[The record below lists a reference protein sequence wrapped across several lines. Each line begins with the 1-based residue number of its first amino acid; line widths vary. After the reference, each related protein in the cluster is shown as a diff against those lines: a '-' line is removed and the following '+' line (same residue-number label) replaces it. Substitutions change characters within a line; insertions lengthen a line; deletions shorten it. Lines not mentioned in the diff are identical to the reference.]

1 MVWGVVLGGVMKS
14 SLPGVFGGSAFRRF
28 LSPAKN
34 GRTRFVVVLLATMA
48 LLASVSGS
56 ILFSAYAQTPQAVP
70 HIVITLHKSITLPMS
85 QPYSSA
91 VVGSPE
97 IADAMP
103 MTDRTLYI
111 QGKSIGITNV
121 SIYDENMRLI
131 KVVDVEV
138 ALDTT
143 NLQQKIRASTGN
155 TGIHVSNDN
164 QQIVLSGMA
173 SDAVAAD
180 RAVNIATA
188 WIGSGANGVV
198 NGQGIRVVNAM
209 TISSPQQVM
218 LKVRFLE
225 VSRQASR
232 ALGVNWTSVN
242 AQGTRGATLGQGGLT
257 TQPPVLGGNLSP
269 TTTTSTATST
279 TTSAPT
285 TCPPSGV
292 CAPSGSGILQTVGT
306 LAGATGAPFGVFL
319 AQIVNK
325 GVNIEGLV
333 TALETKGLAQTL
345 AEPNLVALSGDT
357 ASFQAGGSI
366 PVPTVQPGSG
376 GSIPTITTQYV
387 PYGVLLNF
395 RPTVLN
401 NGIINLSI
409 NPTVSELD
417 YANAVTIAGTAIPAL
432 TQRTAT
438 TTIELRSGQSFAIAG
453 MLQAN
458 NLRNI
463 QQLPYLGDV
472 PVLGALFRSA
482 SYQKSETDLVIIVTP
497 EFAQPAAP
505 GARLATPFDNT
516 VPSNDFDFFAL
527 GKTELTKK
535 YTDYVSTGGGIQ
547 GPYGHMLGVLQ
558 GPDAAGVQK

>member
-1 MVWGVVLGGVMKS
+1 MGGVVNRILRGVI
-14 SLPGVFGGSAFRRF
+14 GGSAFRFFRP
-28 LSPAKN
+28 LGKN
-34 GRTRFVVVLLATMA
+34 RCVRLAVGLLVVVVF
-48 LLASVSGS
+48 LASRSNS
-56 ILFSAYAQTPQAVP
+56 IFFPAYAQVPQSVQ
-70 HIVITLHKSITLPMS
+70 HLVITLNKSITLPMS
-85 QPYSSA
+85 GAFSSA

-111 QGKSIGITNV
+111 QGKRVGITNI

-138 ALDTT
+138 ALDTG
-143 NLQQKIRASTGN
+143 NLQSKIRASTGN
-155 TGIHVSNDN
+155 TGIRVSNDN
-164 QQIVLSGMA
+164 QQIILSGTA
-173 SDAVAAD
+173 NDAAAAD
-180 RAVNIATA
+180 RAMNIATA
-188 WIGSGANGVV
+188 WIGSGANGAALLA
-198 NGQGIRVVNAM
+198 NGGQSIRVVNAM
-209 TISSPQQVM
+209 TVASPQQVM

-225 VSRQASR
+225 VSRQAGR
-232 ALGVNWTSVN
+232 ALGVNWTGVN
-242 AQGTRGATLGQGGLT
+242 AAGTRGATIGQGGLT
-257 TQPPVLGGNLSP
+257 TQPPLLGGNLSP
-269 TTTTSTATST
+269 TTTTSTAAAT
-279 TTSAPT
+279 TTSPPT

-325 GVNIEGLV
+325 GVNIESMV

-376 GSIPTITTQYV
+376 GAIPTITTQYV

-401 NGIINLSI
+401 NGIINLAI

-535 YTDYVSTGGGIQ
+535 YTDYVATGGGIQ

-558 GPDAAGVQK
+558 GPDATGVQK

>member
-1 MVWGVVLGGVMKS
+1 M
-14 SLPGVFGGSAFRRF
+14 
-28 LSPAKN
+28 
-34 GRTRFVVVLLATMA
+34 
-48 LLASVSGS
+48 
-56 ILFSAYAQTPQAVP
+56 
-70 HIVITLHKSITLPMS
+70 
-85 QPYSSA
+85 
-91 VVGSPE
+91 
-97 IADAMP
+97 
-103 MTDRTLYI
+103 
-111 QGKSIGITNV
+111 
-121 SIYDENMRLI
+121 
-131 KVVDVEV
+131 
-138 ALDTT
+138 
-143 NLQQKIRASTGN
+143 
-155 TGIHVSNDN
+155 
-164 QQIVLSGMA
+164 
-173 SDAVAAD
+173 
-180 RAVNIATA
+180 
-188 WIGSGANGVV
+188 
-198 NGQGIRVVNAM
+198 
-209 TISSPQQVM
+209 
-218 LKVRFLE
+218 
-225 VSRQASR
+225 
-232 ALGVNWTSVN
+232 
-242 AQGTRGATLGQGGLT
+242 
-257 TQPPVLGGNLSP
+257 
-269 TTTTSTATST
+269 
-279 TTSAPT
+279 
-285 TCPPSGV
+285 
-292 CAPSGSGILQTVGT
+292 
-306 LAGATGAPFGVFL
+306 FL

-376 GSIPTITTQYV
+376 GAIPTITTQYV

-417 YANAVTIAGTAIPAL
+417 YANAVTIAGTSIPAL

-458 NLRNI
+458 NTRNI

-472 PVLGALFRSA
+472 PILGALFRSA
-482 SYQKSETDLVIIVTP
+482 NYQKSETDLVIIVTP
-497 EFAQPAAP
+497 DFAQPAAP

-558 GPDAAGVQK
+558 GPDATGVQK